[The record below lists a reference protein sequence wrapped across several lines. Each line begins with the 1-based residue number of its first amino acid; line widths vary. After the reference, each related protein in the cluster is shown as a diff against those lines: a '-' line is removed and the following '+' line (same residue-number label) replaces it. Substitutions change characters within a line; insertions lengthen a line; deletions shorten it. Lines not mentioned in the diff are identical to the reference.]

1 MAAFDSFGSWKHL
14 LPLAGR
20 FGGDALT
27 AAPQPMQIGSLWG
40 ESLGLEFLLSRQLGD
55 WILSSAPVNY
65 RFTLDAASDLNPSP
79 AGLPARAKVG
89 SMPNGQGNAEAKV
102 LEAANYWNIAQ
113 ADLLSGMVAVIP
125 GINQQGNGD
134 LNGTLN
140 PAATQPQ
147 RPFNPSYGYGRVD
160 AAAATAA
167 AVGRPGLLPA
177 VVDLGSTDWGLDQVK
192 APEVWGQGYTGAGI
206 TIAVLDSGI
215 DYTHPDLDHNLW
227 INSDELFGNG
237 LDDDGNGY
245 VDDLIGWD
253 FANGDNLPLD
263 SYGHGTHIAGTIAA
277 ENNGIGTT
285 GVAYNAPIM
294 PVQVLGETPTQGA
307 DATLAAGINY
317 AVANGADILNLSLEI
332 TTGDP
337 PMPLTQAALVA
348 ARQAGLVT
356 VMASGNEGQ
365 QGATAPVKPAAYAA
379 NDLGIAVGA
388 VDISGQLADFS
399 NPAGSAPLDFVV
411 APGVDVYST
420 VPGNLYGN
428 GSGTSMAAAYVS
440 GVAALVLSA
449 NPLLA
454 PSEVE
459 SLLTA
464 TADPTGF
471 T

>member
-1 MAAFDSFGSWKHL
+1 MAAFDSFGSWNHL

-27 AAPQPMQIGSLWG
+27 APQPMQIGSLWG

-55 WILSSAPVNY
+55 WVLSPAPVNY
-65 RFTLDAASDLNPSP
+65 RFTLDVASDLSLSLEDL
-79 AGLPARAKVG
+79 AEVS
-89 SMPNGQGNAEAKV
+89 SMPNGQGNVEVKV

-125 GINQQGNGD
+125 GINQQGNSD

-140 PAATQPQ
+140 PAATLPR

-160 AAAATAA
+160 AAAAVAT

-215 DYTHPDLDHNLW
+215 DYTHPDLDNNLW
-227 INSDELFGNG
+227 MNNDELFGNG
-237 LDDDGNGY
+237 IDDDGNGY

-253 FANGDNLPLD
+253 FANGDNLPFDRL
-263 SYGHGTHIAGTIAA
+263 GHGTHITGTIAA

-285 GVAYNAPIM
+285 GVAYNAQIM
-294 PVQVLGETPTQGA
+294 PVQVLGETPNAQGA
-307 DATLAAGINY
+307 DATLTAGINY

-356 VMASGNEGQ
+356 VMASGNQGQ

-388 VDISGQLADFS
+388 VDISGQFADFS